1 MALSVY
7 GLSASIRSKHYESRA
22 GRLLY
27 PQSQEQLL
35 AQNKPLVNMAEWMNN
50 IWGKAVF
57 WFFKSPL
64 LSLSSCLSL
73 CLLHIQGVEWRLTP
87 RLPSLM
93 SAGPLVLF
101 TCGCLFNSLSSVSFP
116 LVHPHKKSLERSSSS
131 FSVFL

>member
-1 MALSVY
+1 MILGVNGSVY
-7 GLSASIRSKHYESRA
+7 GLSASIRSKHHESRA

-50 IWGKAVF
+50 IWRKAVF

-73 CLLHIQGVEWRLTP
+73 YLLHIQGVEWRLT
-87 RLPSLM
+87 SLM

-131 FSVFL
+131 FFVFL

>member
-7 GLSASIRSKHYESRA
+7 GLSASIRSKHHESRA

-73 CLLHIQGVEWRLTP
+73 CLLHIQGVE
-87 RLPSLM
+87 
-93 SAGPLVLF
+93 V
-101 TCGCLFNSLSSVSFP
+101 NSSVTIPDVRRAPRFVYLWMP
-116 LVHPHKKSLERSSSS
+116 
-131 FSVFL
+131 F